1 MLDRQTSLH
10 KILMELADQSTRL
23 DETQADQYL
32 LRLKGLYQKGFR
44 HHYSGIYGVITRIDA
59 EDQQDL
65 EILQR
70 NIQTIYDKSLE
81 RPSDDDDFKAR
92 LEKLYDHINLDI
104 ARITYAKEINRRQEE
119 RDKTTRIE
127 LTKLT
132 ERAQEMQRDY
142 ITILGIFASIII
154 TFVAGIGISGSV
166 LNNIDKVSIYR
177 LTFIILL
184 LALFLSNLLN
194 ILLNFIKQ
202 VRGHNELATNKS
214 LSTIAGVNTLFLFLM
229 LVDILLWAIY
239 WYRATGYTVF

>member
-1 MLDRQTSLH
+1 MLDQQTSLH
-10 KILMELADQSTRL
+10 KILTELADQNTRL
-23 DETQADQYL
+23 NETQATWYL
-32 LRLKGLYQKGFR
+32 SRLKELYQNGFR

-81 RPSDDDDFKAR
+81 VSSDEDFKAR

-104 ARITYAKEINRRQEE
+104 ARIAYAKEINRRQED
-119 RDKTTRIE
+119 RDRTTRVE
-127 LTKLT
+127 LTKLA
-132 ERAQEMQRDY
+132 ERAQGMQRDY

-154 TFVAGIGISGSV
+154 TFVAGIGVSGSV

-177 LTFIILL
+177 LTFVILL

-194 ILLNFIKQ
+194 LLLNFIKH
-202 VRGHNELATNKS
+202 VRGCVELETNNS
-214 LSTIAGVNTLFLFLM
+214 LSTIAGINVLFLL
-229 LVDILLWAIY
+229 LILIDILWWAIY
-239 WYRATGYTVF
+239 WYRATGYTMF

>member
-1 MLDRQTSLH
+1 MLDQQTSLH
-10 KILMELADQSTRL
+10 KILTELADQNTRL
-23 DETQADQYL
+23 NETQATWYL
-32 LRLKGLYQKGFR
+32 SRLKELYQNGFR

-81 RPSDDDDFKAR
+81 VSSDEDFKAR

-104 ARITYAKEINRRQEE
+104 ARIAYAKEINRRQED
-119 RDKTTRIE
+119 RDRTTRVE
-127 LTKLT
+127 LTKLA
-132 ERAQEMQRDY
+132 ERAQGMQRDY

-154 TFVAGIGISGSV
+154 TFVAGIGVSGSV

-177 LTFIILL
+177 LTFVILL

-194 ILLNFIKQ
+194 LLLNFIKH
-202 VRGHNELATNKS
+202 VRGCVELETNKS
-214 LSTIAGVNTLFLFLM
+214 LSTIAGINVLFLL
-229 LVDILLWAIY
+229 LILIDILWWAIY
-239 WYRATGYTVF
+239 WYRATGYTMF